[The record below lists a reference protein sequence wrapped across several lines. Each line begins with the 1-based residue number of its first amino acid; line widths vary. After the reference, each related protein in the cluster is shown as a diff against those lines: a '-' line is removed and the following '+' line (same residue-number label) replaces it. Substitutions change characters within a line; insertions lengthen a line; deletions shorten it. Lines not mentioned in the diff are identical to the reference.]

1 MKLYRL
7 FLFWLIVGM
16 VSANAAAASVQDRH
30 FTSSDGVRLHYI
42 QSGDGELDLI
52 FVPGWLMPA
61 EIFQAQID
69 AFSSRYR
76 VIAFDP
82 RGQGRSGGKPGQL
95 DAQARARDIQELLQH
110 VQSRSYVLVGWSLGV
125 MEALDFL
132 NRYGSDRLRAL
143 VLIDNS
149 IGMGKPPVASVGA
162 SRRPTEARAFSE
174 FMHHFVRNMFKSNVS
189 TAMLEKIDQSVSRL
203 PPSSAWNLL
212 SKPYPREYYRDA
224 VLKIST
230 PLWYAITPRFSEQ
243 GQDLLHARPAVKVT
257 EFDGAGHA
265 IFVDQAERFNSALT
279 EFLDALQ

>member
-1 MKLYRL
+1 
-7 FLFWLIVGM
+7 M

-110 VQSRSYVLVGWSLGV
+110 VQSRSYVLVGWSLG
-125 MEALDFL
+125 
-132 NRYGSDRLRAL
+132 RL
-143 VLIDNS
+143 
-149 IGMGKPPVASVGA
+149 VA
-162 SRRPTEARAFSE
+162 
-174 FMHHFVRNMFKSNVS
+174 
-189 TAMLEKIDQSVSRL
+189 
-203 PPSSAWNLL
+203 
-212 SKPYPREYYRDA
+212 
-224 VLKIST
+224 
-230 PLWYAITPRFSEQ
+230 
-243 GQDLLHARPAVKVT
+243 
-257 EFDGAGHA
+257 
-265 IFVDQAERFNSALT
+265 
-279 EFLDALQ
+279 